1 MFKRIAQWFLRRDA
15 AVLAQGA
22 HGLLIPREVRPGEPV
37 SLGGYSRVY
46 QHSPWVYIAVNRI
59 AEACALVPLRIYRRA
74 GEDLIETADHPL
86 NTLLNMPN
94 DHISRF
100 ELLEQ
105 TVGFLELAGNSYW
118 FLGGDALGQPREII
132 PLMPDRVSI
141 VPDGMGGVR
150 GYVYEVDGQRVP
162 LDAVEVVHFRRWHPG
177 SDHYGLSALEAA
189 RLAILTDRA
198 MAEWNRSTFGE
209 DRGVPAGIVNVRE
222 FMSDVDFDRLKRE
235 WRASYGGT
243 QRRTAFLRGGTVE
256 WQNIGMSHV
265 DMDFL
270 GGRTAQR
277 DEILSIFGLPLGL
290 ISENATEANAT
301 VAERLFI
308 ERTLYP
314 KLVRIAEKITQALLP
329 FWGEGYV
336 AQFDDIRPSDDA
348 ARLEELRAAHG
359 VLTINELR
367 ARYFQLP
374 PVSLGD
380 GVSAADDES
389 SPNNAKP
396 CVR

>member
-1 MFKRIAQWFLRRDA
+1 MKRIAQWFLRRESQ
-15 AVLAQGA
+15 VLSPQA
-22 HGLLIPREVRPGEPV
+22 HGMLISREVSPTQAL
-37 SLGGYSRVY
+37 SLGSASRVY
-46 QHSPWVYIAVNRI
+46 AQSPWVYTAVNRI
-59 AEACALVPLRIYRRA
+59 AEACALVPLRIYRR
-74 GEDLIETADHPL
+74 DRDNLIEVEDHPL
-86 NTLLNMPN
+86 LSLLNSPN
-94 DHISRF
+94 DHFSRF
-100 ELLEQ
+100 ELIEQ

-118 FLGGDALGQPREII
+118 FLGGDAVGKPREII
-132 PLMPDRVSI
+132 SLMPDRVSI
-141 VPDGMGGVR
+141 VPDGTGGVR

-209 DRGVPAGIVNVRE
+209 DRGVPAGIVNIRE
-222 FMSDVDFDRLKRE
+222 FMSDADFERLKRE

-256 WQNIGMSHV
+256 WQHIGMSHV

-270 GGRTAQR
+270 NGRTAQR
-277 DEILSIFGLPLGL
+277 DEILSVFGVPLGV
-290 ISENATEANAT
+290 ISENATEANAS
-301 VAERLFI
+301 VAERMFV

-336 AQFDDIRPSDDA
+336 AQFDDIRPTDDA

-374 PVSLGD
+374 PVSWGD
-380 GVSAADDES
+380 RLSAEPYTS
-389 SPNNAKP
+389 
-396 CVR
+396 